1 MRRHRLT
8 FDANP
13 KELASRDAGC
23 THVLLLWSRRTGR
36 AAVVI
41 EDDVTGDVV
50 EMDVRERENPLD
62 VFDHPFAYAPGR
74 GHPGRAWSTRV
85 YGPVS
90 TA

>member
-23 THVLLLWSRRTGR
+23 THVLLPWSRRTGR

-41 EDDVTGDVV
+41 EDDATGDVV
-50 EMDVRERENPLD
+50 EMDARERDNPLD
-62 VFDHPFAYAPGR
+62 VFDHPFVYAPAR
-74 GHPGRAWSTRV
+74 GHPGRAWSTHV
-85 YGPVS
+85 GGPI
-90 TA
+90 AAA